1 MAARVQQQLE
11 DMVPELRKLK
21 ELQLFNEDEVRDIV
35 KHRRKYEYMVISTD
49 PAFARNSYKEYISY
63 ELELDRLLQ
72 GRLRKAQKLSKK

>member
-21 ELQLFNEDEVRDIV
+21 ELQIFNEEEVREIV
-35 KHRRKYEYMVISTD
+35 KRRRKYEYMVISTD
-49 PAFARNSYKEYISY
+49 PVFARNSYREYISY

-72 GRLRKAQKLSKK
+72 RRLRKAQNLSNR